1 MTTTNHSWAAT
12 RAAER
17 RESRALDARL
27 AREAA
32 DAAAQRRIAEQD
44 ARRDRDRADRESAE
58 RRRTEQRRARTAARA
73 AARTRALTWSSAH
86 VVELL
91 IYPIALLSF
100 ALAAPAMAAYGTTIY
115 GPLGVL
121 LAGITELGMW
131 AFALA
136 IVASRHQ
143 TPDRPVVGLQAGVVL
158 FSLVAASM
166 NLLHGLEQGLTA
178 GIVMAVVS
186 IAGVTA
192 HQLTLAGAPR
202 SRAER
207 RDAHLTALVEAK
219 TDRARRLAVRDAAA
233 TIGTDG
239 TAQLTY
245 RPGTYQ
251 VHRRALAATTAPG
264 RHGAPP
270 VPGGEGRA
278 DDWDWALAALVEGAD
293 CVGSASPTTTTTTST
308 TSTPTSTMIME
319 AVSPSSTAATRSRVG
334 SRGLTCDSRPH
345 QDHRRGAESTPTMIL
360 KPGRLPAAWMI
371 FATSSGPPSPTAGST
386 PDRPSPSAGR
396 CAVPPRGPA
405 NSATRPPEAPDE
417 QQRPR
422 HAGKSGG
429 ASPDHHAREL
439 APVITLHHRTD
450 NSDTEPSVVIEGEIV
465 DHTCGPQTDSA
476 STPGTDVVVSRR
488 DLYRSDLH
496 TAGRSALAAATHPV
510 TVTTTKALVRN
521 TWFVFS
527 GAGVLIQ
534 RWRDT
539 HGTSRYERQMRAAE
553 IAGDQDRLLEWEAR
567 DTAEKQRRHGRVMDW
582 INAPLAWARAAGVGA
597 LIALGM
603 LLALGAVLA
612 IAAKDVSL
620 VIAPVAGV
628 IDAVAW
634 TVTFVTVYATVIA
647 TLAGAGAVLGLWA
660 LGAGP
665 HHPTHLDRDCRR
677 RRDQHRAGCDRR
689 RKRRGQRAA
698 QPRPERPEQQVQTRL
713 DTPLEPPTRPR
724 REGLALPVPPARG
737 RHRRD
742 AQQAQRRPG
751 PQPPEVA
758 GGGVAHRS
766 PRPPR
771 HAGPVGRRP
780 RLTHQTGR
788 ALAAAARRDHRLLPW
803 CPRRRHPPR

>member
-293 CVGSASPTTTTTTST
+293 CVGS
-308 TSTPTSTMIME
+308 
-319 AVSPSSTAATRSRVG
+319 R
-334 SRGLTCDSRPH
+334 LTNDY
-345 QDHRRGAESTPTMIL
+345 DY
-360 KPGRLPAAWMI
+360 
-371 FATSSGPPSPTAGST
+371 
-386 PDRPSPSAGR
+386 
-396 CAVPPRGPA
+396 
-405 NSATRPPEAPDE
+405 
-417 QQRPR
+417 
-422 HAGKSGG
+422 
-429 ASPDHHAREL
+429 
-439 APVITLHHRTD
+439 
-450 NSDTEPSVVIEGEIV
+450 
-465 DHTCGPQTDSA
+465 
-476 STPGTDVVVSRR
+476 
-488 DLYRSDLH
+488 DLDYLDSDLDDDH
-496 TAGRSALAAATHPV
+496 
-510 TVTTTKALVRN
+510 
-521 TWFVFS
+521 
-527 GAGVLIQ
+527 
-534 RWRDT
+534 
-539 HGTSRYERQMRAAE
+539 
-553 IAGDQDRLLEWEAR
+553 
-567 DTAEKQRRHGRVMDW
+567 
-582 INAPLAWARAAGVGA
+582 
-597 LIALGM
+597 
-603 LLALGAVLA
+603 
-612 IAAKDVSL
+612 
-620 VIAPVAGV
+620 
-628 IDAVAW
+628 
-634 TVTFVTVYATVIA
+634 
-647 TLAGAGAVLGLWA
+647 
-660 LGAGP
+660 
-665 HHPTHLDRDCRR
+665 
-677 RRDQHRAGCDRR
+677 
-689 RKRRGQRAA
+689 
-698 QPRPERPEQQVQTRL
+698 
-713 DTPLEPPTRPR
+713 
-724 REGLALPVPPARG
+724 
-737 RHRRD
+737 
-742 AQQAQRRPG
+742 
-751 PQPPEVA
+751 
-758 GGGVAHRS
+758 GGGVAVLNRRDEES
-766 PRPPR
+766 GGESRADLRQSTPPR
-771 HAGPVGRRP
+771 SSSRGGVDPDHDLETGSTPRSLDDLRDQLRAAVADGRVDPGSAESIR
-780 RLTHQTGR
+780 RTLR
-788 ALAAAARRDHRLLPW
+788 CSAARARQLRDETAGG
-803 CPRRRHPPR
+803 PR